1 MLEQVYSE
9 VKKSLHFAESLYYSL
24 VLLVGQS
31 GTRKSKILNKLAQE
45 LGTSVINA
53 NLIISGQLLEL
64 TSKQRAL
71 RLPSIL
77 DEICSHAKSIVI
89 LDNIEVLFDKS
100 LMQDPLKLLQ
110 SISRNRIVLSSWN
123 GKFLQKKLL
132 YAEIGHPEF
141 KFYENADA
149 VIIDMNSNIPIGI
162 ETKHC
167 EAEQA

>member
-9 VKKSLHFAESLYYSL
+9 VKKSLHSAESLYYSL

-53 NLIISGQLLEL
+53 NLIISGQLLEF

-132 YAEIGHPEF
+132 
-141 KFYENADA
+141 
-149 VIIDMNSNIPIGI
+149 
-162 ETKHC
+162 
-167 EAEQA
+167 

>member
-9 VKKSLHFAESLYYSL
+9 VKKSLHSAESLYYSL

-100 LMQDPLKLLQ
+100 LMQDPLLPRAKIF
-110 SISRNRIVLSSWN
+110 SIEFEYGIVS
-123 GKFLQKKLL
+123 
-132 YAEIGHPEF
+132 
-141 KFYENADA
+141 
-149 VIIDMNSNIPIGI
+149 
-162 ETKHC
+162 T
-167 EAEQA
+167 

>member
-9 VKKSLHFAESLYYSL
+9 VKKSLHSAESLYYSL

-77 DEICSHAKSIVI
+77 DEIAH
-89 LDNIEVLFDKS
+89 
-100 LMQDPLKLLQ
+100 MQNLL
-110 SISRNRIVLSSWN
+110 S
-123 GKFLQKKLL
+123 F
-132 YAEIGHPEF
+132 
-141 KFYENADA
+141 
-149 VIIDMNSNIPIGI
+149 
-162 ETKHC
+162 
-167 EAEQA
+167 